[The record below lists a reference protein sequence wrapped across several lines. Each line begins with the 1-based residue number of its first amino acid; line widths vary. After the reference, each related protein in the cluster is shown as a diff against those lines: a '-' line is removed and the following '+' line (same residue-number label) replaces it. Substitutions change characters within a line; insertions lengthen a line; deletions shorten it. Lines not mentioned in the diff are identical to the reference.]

1 MVPKGK
7 TRGTHHKLVE
17 LGQGDLAVAV
27 VVETA
32 PEGLELLGV
41 VERLAELGLCRVN
54 LRVIIYLNVLVSKA

>member
-41 VERLAELGLCRVN
+41 VERLAELGLCRIN
-54 LRVIIYLNVLVSKA
+54 LRMVVND